1 MSNLE
6 QLLQQLEQQ
15 TANAASPHD
24 QIYDYHQLR
33 QQYERQANND
43 VRLAQQHSRL
53 QRIEQL
59 HQSSEI
65 DPKWRFDTLIQDAD
79 DVTLAISTA
88 KSFIAAHQDPDWR
101 NEKAH
106 MLFFYGDYGRGK
118 SHLAGAI
125 ANDLIETH
133 EISALYQCL
142 PNVLESRNQSL
153 QFQRTDGVAERFNAL
168 NQQLLNVEL
177 LILDEVCI
185 NETYLSKNAQSFL
198 GNLLRKRYLTNKN
211 CILITNHNLPN
222 FNQAVGAYCFESV
235 MQYDPMMVEFSGP
248 SRRQKANAIGLG
260 YTPNT

>member
-1 MSNLE
+1 MANLDH
-6 QLLQQLEQQ
+6 LLKQLEKK
-15 TANAASPHD
+15 TTKGLEPN
-24 QIYDYHQLR
+24 DYNFDYRQLR
-33 QQYERQANND
+33 KQYERQANND
-43 VRLAQQHSRL
+43 VRLAQQQSRL
-53 QRIEQL
+53 QRIQQL
-59 HQSSEI
+59 HRCSEI
-65 DPKWRFDTLIQDAD
+65 DPKWRFDTLIRDAD
-79 DVTLAISTA
+79 DVNLAISTA

-168 NQQLLNVEL
+168 HHQLLHVEL

-185 NETYLSKNAQSFL
+185 NETFLSKNAQSFL
-198 GNLLRKRYLTNKN
+198 GNLLRKRYITNKN
-211 CILITNHNLPN
+211 CILITNHHLPN
-222 FNQAVGAYCFESV
+222 FEQAVGAYCFESV

-248 SRRQKANAIGLG
+248 SRRHKTQHLGQG